1 MTNQIKSTVSPI
13 IISLFVFLF
22 AYTGLSKIFHH
33 NLFLVTL
40 RQSPILNPYAGLIS
54 WLLPILELCT
64 VVLLTI
70 KNTQR
75 VALYITLAL
84 MLIFTFYILYLLLF
98 VPDLPCSCGG
108 VLQSLSWSGHLIL
121 NLFLVFLSLFEILV
135 TNMPIY
141 RYTLKTN

>member
-33 NLFLVTL
+33 SLFVVTL
-40 RQSPILNPYAGLIS
+40 RQSPLLNSYAGLIS
-54 WLLPILELCT
+54 RLLPFLELCT
-64 VVLLTI
+64 ALLLII
-70 KNTQR
+70 KKTQKL
-75 VALYITLAL
+75 ALYITLAL

-98 VPDLPCSCGG
+98 VTDLPCSCGG
-108 VLQSLSWSGHLIL
+108 VVQSLSWSGHLIL
-121 NLFLVFLSLFEILV
+121 NLFLVFLSLFEILL
-135 TNMPIY
+135 TNMLIY